1 MKIQKVMKLKIGDSL
16 LQLAMLIN
24 SKIKWSFLNSRA
36 DIYTLTTWR
45 AEDNL
50 WCLAMQII
58 LEIRW
63 VFLKLNKADFT
74 ILTTIWC
81 SVIRVWYLNWQHTW
95 IRRIWTKSIKVT
107 WISKQSRLN
116 ARDKNKPLPKK
127 LAQNLRWGLY
137 PSQIQTVKGLTKESN
152 KMNSTETSW
161 TPKRRKTD
169 SRLRNK

>member
-1 MKIQKVMKLKIGDSL
+1 MKIKTSILRKARYQTRISKLRTEQMAKRALRDHAIKRLELLEQIFSKKLIIKSVRHRIKPKRIARDLPYRGQLHKTQKLKLKIQKVMKLKIGDSL

-74 ILTTIWC
+74 ILTTI
-81 SVIRVWYLNWQHTW
+81 
-95 IRRIWTKSIKVT
+95 
-107 WISKQSRLN
+107 
-116 ARDKNKPLPKK
+116 
-127 LAQNLRWGLY
+127 
-137 PSQIQTVKGLTKESN
+137 
-152 KMNSTETSW
+152 
-161 TPKRRKTD
+161 
-169 SRLRNK
+169 